1 MVLPSRREGYGMI
14 VIEASAVGV
23 PSVVVAGEDNA
34 ATELVEEGVNGF
46 VAPSAAPEELAAAIA
61 RALEG
66 GDDLRRST
74 AAWFAANA
82 RRLSLASSLER
93 VAQAYGSRRT

>member
-1 MVLPSRREGYGMI
+1 MV
-14 VIEASAVGV
+14 VIEAAAVGV
-23 PSVVVAGEDNA
+23 PSVVVRAEDNA

-46 VAPSAAPEELAAAIA
+46 VAPPRRRRTWPRRSRGRSRAAAA
-61 RALEG
+61 
-66 GDDLRRST
+66 LRRST

-93 VAQAYGSRRT
+93 VSQAYRV